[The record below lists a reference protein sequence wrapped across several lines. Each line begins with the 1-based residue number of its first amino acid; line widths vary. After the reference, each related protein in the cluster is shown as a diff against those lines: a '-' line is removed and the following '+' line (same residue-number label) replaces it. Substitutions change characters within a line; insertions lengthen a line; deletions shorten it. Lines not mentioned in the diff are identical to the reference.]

1 MLVMK
6 KIFLLVLFFL
16 ISLSSFTQSK
26 SSSDVYVKSYT
37 RSDGTVVKGHYR
49 SAPNSTNRDNFS
61 TRGNINPY
69 TGQKGYVNPDN
80 KTKLNSSVSKI
91 RSNTRKFTVHGVS
104 GIKRDCL
111 VTSFEG
117 LSDDDSKWLKK
128 TLDPIIIKHLNDN
141 KSVNDSDAD
150 FFNQAPLH
158 LEDSI
163 FYDISSVKIR
173 NSLPKPNKDGR
184 WRNTESWGL
193 NTVKLT
199 LNGFVE
205 NKIIF
210 YNKGNP
216 YKYSV
221 LDRKWNKSD
230 KPVQEQIG
238 FNYRNKSGNVT
249 YHMREFGGFMLIDSK
264 DLELEN
270 NNFIFI
276 DDGIGEITGNTV
288 DIILERNIVL
298 TLKYFIKINDKI
310 YYMYTPAQLK
320 VLSMFDI
327 KEILFRVRRQ
337 FIDKSSGKLNETGKV
352 FNYISEIHETT
363 TKQYF
368 KI

>member
-1 MLVMK
+1 MK

-80 KTKLNSSVSKI
+80 KTKFNTSVPNII
-91 RSNTRKFTVHGVS
+91 RYTRKVTDNELKR
-104 GIKRDCL
+104 IKKDCL

-117 LSDDDSKWLKK
+117 LSKDDSKWLKK
-128 TLDPIIIKHLNDN
+128 ILDPIIIKHLNDN
-141 KSVNDSDAD
+141 KSVNDSDAS
-150 FFNQAPLH
+150 FFNQAPLN

-163 FYDISSVKIR
+163 FYDIESLKIR
-173 NSLPKPNKDGR
+173 NSLPKPNSYNGR
-184 WRNTESWGL
+184 WTNTESWGL

-199 LNGFVE
+199 LNGSVE

-221 LDRKWNKSD
+221 LDRKWNISD
-230 KPVQEQIG
+230 KPVQEWISSRKLYKYG
-238 FNYRNKSGNVT
+238 TTK
-249 YHMREFGGFMLIDSK
+249 REFGGFMLIDPK

-276 DDGIGEITGNTV
+276 DDGTVEITGNTV

-298 TLKYFIKINDKI
+298 TLEYFKKINDKI
-310 YYMYTPAQLK
+310 HYVYTPAQLK

-327 KEILFRVRRQ
+327 KEILFRVRRK
-337 FIDKSSGKLNETGKV
+337 FIDKSSGKLNEKGQV
-352 FNYISEIHETT
+352 FNYISKINETT